1 MSKAFFEY
9 SVKDRR
15 DALGFAADRVSRP
28 APILEKDIM
37 VVWTLGVLYGSEI
50 GESLSFKGGTSLSKA
65 YNLID
70 RFSEDIDITYDIR
83 RFLPD
88 FDISEDGIPPSKSKG
103 RKWTEEVRE
112 KLPKWISEDLIPLID
127 AAAERDGIGIKFR
140 QESKERLYLDYA
152 SLHPSTS
159 SYIKPAVMLEFGA
172 RSTGE
177 PVVEKTVICDCA
189 SILNQMVLPTAKVRA
204 MTVGRTFWEKITA
217 AHVYCVQE
225 SLKGERFSR
234 HWHDLHYIMNSAYY
248 EDSVNDQEVADKV
261 ATHKSFFFAERDKAS
276 NWVDY
281 SAAVHGQ
288 IRVVPEGDA
297 LRALKEDYAQMQNS
311 GMTSSDAPSFEILM
325 ESCSAIEAR
334 INTPKSKKT
343 LNSSL

>member
-1 MSKAFFEY
+1 MSKTFFSY
-9 SVKDRR
+9 SAKDRR
-15 DALGFAADRVSRP
+15 DALGFAADRLGRP

-37 VVWTLGVLYGSEI
+37 VVWTLGVLYGSEM
-50 GESLSFKGGTSLSKA
+50 GDSLSFKGGTSLSKA

-112 KLPKWISEDLIPLID
+112 KLPKWIADDLIPLLGV
-127 AAAERDGIGIKFR
+127 AAKRDGIKIDFR

-152 SLHPSTS
+152 SLHPPTS
-159 SYIKPAVMLEFGA
+159 DYVKPAVMLEFGA

-177 PVVEKTVICDCA
+177 PVVEKAVTCDCA
-189 SILNQMVLPTAKVRA
+189 SVLDQMTMPTANVRA
-204 MTVGRTFWEKITA
+204 MAVGRTFWEKLTA

-234 HWHDLHYIMNSAYY
+234 HWHDLHYILNSDHY
-248 EDSVNDQEVADKV
+248 ETSVNDREVADKV
-261 ATHKSFFFAERDKAS
+261 AKHKSFFFAERDKAS

-281 SAAVHGQ
+281 GAAVNGQ
-288 IRVVPEGDA
+288 IRIVPEGDA
-297 LRALKEDYAQMQNS
+297 LPALKEDYAQMQNS
-311 GMTSSDAPSFEILM
+311 GMTSSDAPSFKSLM
-325 ESCSAIEAR
+325 ESCRIIETR
-334 INTPKSKKT
+334 INTPK
-343 LNSSL
+343 